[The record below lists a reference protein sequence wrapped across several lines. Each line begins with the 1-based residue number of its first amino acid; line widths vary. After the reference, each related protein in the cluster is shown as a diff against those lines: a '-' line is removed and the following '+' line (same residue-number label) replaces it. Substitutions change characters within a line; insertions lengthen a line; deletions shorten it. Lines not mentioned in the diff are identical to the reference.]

1 MRELLADNVAVR
13 RHFEEVH
20 GALGFQVVPVSPR
33 PRVREVTTL
42 PSWITCFLTFLAV
55 STTDAVT
62 RDRLAYAILIV
73 REAMRHGGQGWLEYD
88 RLFRQQACLNPSL
101 PWNVIHPGLQ
111 ATTILGQQPVG
122 SGTSCSLCRECDHVV
137 SQCALAQLQPQIIRS
152 SNPTRSG
159 TGLGR
164 ICSSWNDGAC
174 TYPGTCTYRH
184 VCSNCF
190 QASHPARSCRLP
202 PRSRAGAN
210 GTVARP
216 STSVPRT
223 SSA

>member
-20 GALGFQVVPVSPR
+20 GALGFQVVSVSSR

-88 RLFRQQACLNPSL
+88 RLFHQQACLNLGL

-111 ATTILGQQPVG
+111 ATTILGRWDQVPHAPYVG
-122 SGTSCSLCRECDHVV
+122 NVIMS
-137 SQCALAQLQPQIIRS
+137 
-152 SNPTRSG
+152 
-159 TGLGR
+159 
-164 ICSSWNDGAC
+164 
-174 TYPGTCTYRH
+174 
-184 VCSNCF
+184 
-190 QASHPARSCRLP
+190 P
-202 PRSRAGAN
+202 P
-210 GTVARP
+210 
-216 STSVPRT
+216 SVPWPN
-223 SSA
+223 SSLKLFRVVILLGVAQGWVGFVHHGMMEPVLILGHAHTAMCA